1 LNFNELCERIVDA
14 VCSVYVGDRE
24 LIEKV
29 LACCLCNGNILFED
43 YPGLGKTLLAKVFA
57 KVIGAD
63 YKRVQFT
70 PDLLPSDIIGTKVW
84 KKDHFEFIKGP
95 IFTNVLL
102 ADEINRSPPK
112 TQSALLE
119 AMEEKQ
125 VTVEGETYKLEE
137 PFFVIAT
144 QNPIEQEGTY
154 PLPEAQLDRFLM
166 RLKPGYPRDV
176 DEEVEKLYKSVFK
189 ITGEEPILT
198 LVTDHGQSSLK
209 EGSDYHVDLVEV
221 LSDFGLNAF
230 TNLDLREY
238 EKRTGKRGEVVI
250 AVSGPRMAH
259 VYTLRRKKDVIE
271 AFKSMDCVDQI
282 FLRDE
287 KEFYH
292 DGMRFS
298 IDEIDKV
305 LGEDYPRAGERV
317 RGLIFNERCGD
328 LIITAKE
335 GYEFEKADYKGGHGS
350 LIYDDSVGFAMIRCG
365 KHREIEECL
374 LTDVIKMVL
383 DVFMSSKT

>member
-1 LNFNELCERIVDA
+1 MKGVCERIVDE
-14 VCSVYVGDRE
+14 VCRVYVGDRD
-24 LIEKV
+24 LVEKI
-29 LACCLCNGNILFED
+29 LACCLCNGNVLLED

-84 KKDHFEFIKGP
+84 KVDHFEFVKGP

-102 ADEINRSPPK
+102 ADEINRATPK

-176 DEEVEKLYKSVFK
+176 EEEVEILLRRMEWKKDDPTDDIESVVSLSEFRE
-189 ITGEEPILT
+189 IQRRVEDVYVDRSVLNYIAN
-198 LVTDHGQSSLK
+198 LVRKTREH
-209 EGSDYHVDLVEV
+209 ELVEV
-221 LSDFGLNAF
+221 GSSPRGGLALLKASRALALMDGRDFVIPDDVKRIAMDVLSHRIILKV
-230 TNLDLREY
+230 EY
-238 EKRTGKRGEVVI
+238 AVEGVKAEEVV
-250 AVSGPRMAH
+250 
-259 VYTLRRKKDVIE
+259 KDV
-271 AFKSMDCVDQI
+271 
-282 FLRDE
+282 L
-287 KEFYH
+287 KEV
-292 DGMRFS
+292 
-298 IDEIDKV
+298 EV
-305 LGEDYPRAGERV
+305 P
-317 RGLIFNERCGD
+317 
-328 LIITAKE
+328 KE
-335 GYEFEKADYKGGHGS
+335 TSY
-350 LIYDDSVGFAMIRCG
+350 RT
-365 KHREIEECL
+365 L
-374 LTDVIKMVL
+374 LP
-383 DVFMSSKT
+383 